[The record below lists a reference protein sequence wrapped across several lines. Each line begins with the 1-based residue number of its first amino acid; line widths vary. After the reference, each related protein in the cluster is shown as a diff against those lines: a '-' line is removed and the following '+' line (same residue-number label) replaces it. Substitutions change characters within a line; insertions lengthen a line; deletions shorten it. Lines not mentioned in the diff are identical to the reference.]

1 MAHKVYA
8 EPKERI
14 LQTDRKDAPVSV
26 SEQKQKGE
34 DTLIA
39 KLGRKFIN
47 RYRKDL
53 EALAR
58 K

>member
-1 MAHKVYA
+1 MTNGAHTAV
-8 EPKERI
+8 KEDI
-14 LQTDRKDAPVSV
+14 KKADRKDAPVSA
-26 SEQKQKGE
+26 SQSRKDE
-34 DTLIA
+34 DTLIT

-47 RYRKDL
+47 RYRKDF